1 MAAGVG
7 LIAGPVLVEAGTAAL
22 LTGLVL
28 GALAV
33 ELGVAGTA
41 TEGRGTLP
49 ISAHAVY
56 DRALAI
62 GLFVAAAIFGMTGET
77 DVAPVFAAAGAL
89 ALLVTSITRYSASP
103 A

>member
-1 MAAGVG
+1 M
-7 LIAGPVLVEAGTAAL
+7 
-22 LTGLVL
+22 L

-41 TEGRGTLP
+41 SEGRGTLP

-56 DRALAI
+56 DRALAL
-62 GLFVAAAIFGMTGET
+62 GLFLAAAIFGVTGET
-77 DVAPVFAAAGAL
+77 EAAPVFAAAGAL
-89 ALLVTSITRYSASP
+89 ALVVTSITRYSATP